1 MSKFVERLQ
10 SLSKSANAPIGFH
23 RSALEA
29 KTPAMLLIAGLSGAQ
44 AREAQTASEVSPD
57 AALILDQA
65 PAVDVVKQMVAAAG
79 DVPLGILLK
88 GANEERASE
97 LAGSGCDFVVFD
109 IKTAAAVLQQEEIGR
124 LLVLEPSSDQGLVRA
139 INSLEID
146 AVLIG
151 AGEGDHA
158 VSVEHLLI
166 VRRFVELLE
175 KPVMVTLPSRTT
187 RAELAALSQAGVE
200 GVVAPPAPSVE
211 GLTALKQTL
220 AGLPRGAKRRRAKMG
235 AMIPHYRG
243 VGATEEEEDAEED
256 EV

>member
-1 MSKFVERLQ
+1 
-10 SLSKSANAPIGFH
+10 
-23 RSALEA
+23 
-29 KTPAMLLIAGLSGAQ
+29 MLLIVGLSGNQ
-44 AREAQTASEVSPD
+44 VKEAQTAAGVKAD
-57 AALILDQA
+57 AGLILDPVPGA
-65 PAVDVVKQMVAAAG
+65 DSVKEVVGAAG
-79 DVPLGILLK
+79 DVPLGIAVK
-88 GANEERASE
+88 GTNEEQASE

-109 IKTAAAVLQQEEIGR
+109 IKTAAAILQKEEIGKF
-124 LLVLEPSSDQGLVRA
+124 VMIEPSLDQGLIRA

-220 AGLPRGAKRRRAKMG
+220 AGLPRGAKRRRAQMG